1 MIDGLIFDVD
11 GTIWDSTGVVAD
23 AWNKAI
29 EEAGYE
35 GVTVTADTLRGLFGL
50 PMLDI
55 MEALIPGRPLDE
67 KEKFLDICTKY
78 EFEFLEENGAP
89 VYEGLEDTLKELS
102 KKYKLSIVSNCQCG
116 YIELMLR
123 KTGFDKYF
131 KKHIAMGDTGLLKA
145 DNIKRMVEQEELKN
159 AVYVGDIY
167 NDYKAACEAG
177 VAFAHAKY
185 GFGKVDTPD
194 YVINTPSDLLGME

>member
-35 GVTVTADTLRGLFGL
+35 GVKVDAKILQGLFGL

-55 MEALIPGRPLDE
+55 MEAIIPGRPLEE
-67 KEKFLDICTKY
+67 KEAFLEVCSKY
-78 EFEFLEENGAP
+78 EFEYLEESGAP
-89 VYEGLEDTLKELS
+89 VYEGLEDALKVLS

-116 YIELMLR
+116 YIELMLK

-131 KKHIAMGDTGLLKA
+131 EKHIAMGDTGLLKA
-145 DNIKRMVEQEELKN
+145 DNIKLMVEREGLKN

-167 NDYKAACEAG
+167 NDYKAAREAG
-177 VAFAHAKY
+177 VAFAHARY
-185 GFGKVDTPD
+185 GFGQVDTPD
-194 YVINTPSDLLGME
+194 YVLESPSDLLNL